1 MGVKVYSPSA
11 PGGGVRWQFRRQ
23 LSCVAGNK
31 GHAPLSNLGETGRI
45 GGCGR
50 QRRTPNSEVIIR
62 ARALIA
68 WRIFIAETI
77 SRFLLYAKQQQQQ
90 QQQREGM
97 GCRGSGGGGGGGG

>member
-1 MGVKVYSPSA
+1 M
-11 PGGGVRWQFRRQ
+11 RWQFRRQ

>member
-1 MGVKVYSPSA
+1 MASVQTPTVMC
-11 PGGGVRWQFRRQ
+11 GGKQ
-23 LSCVAGNK
+23 S
-31 GHAPLSNLGETGRI
+31 APLSNLREMGRTGRY
-45 GGCGR
+45 GR

-97 GCRGSGGGGGGGG
+97 GCRGSGGGGGGGGGG